1 MEGRL
6 ADDTEE
12 VGEEMGSDGAASPEA
27 PAIERV
33 TREGSLC
40 SVARLLSLLRVV
52 WAGPPTFVRVVK
64 VVRVADQLVSQH
76 RHLFAQL
83 EHRLLILL
91 FIRREGPVVVVGCR
105 VVVKLA
111 VAVRVACTVSRA
123 ATTFQSKSKPSNGR
137 RLA

>member
-40 SVARLLSLLRVV
+40 SVARL
-52 WAGPPTFVRVVK
+52 T
-64 VVRVADQLVSQH
+64 
-76 RHLFAQL
+76 
-83 EHRLLILL
+83 
-91 FIRREGPVVVVGCR
+91 
-105 VVVKLA
+105 
-111 VAVRVACTVSRA
+111 RA
-123 ATTFQSKSKPSNGR
+123 AYHCWACS
-137 RLA
+137 